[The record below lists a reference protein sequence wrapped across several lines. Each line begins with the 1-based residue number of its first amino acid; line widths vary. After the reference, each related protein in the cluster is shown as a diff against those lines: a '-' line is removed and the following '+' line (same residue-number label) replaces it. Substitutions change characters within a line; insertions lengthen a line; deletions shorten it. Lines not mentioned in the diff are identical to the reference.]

1 MQWLKNTASVLKIQ
15 KTVAIYTK
23 KQKST
28 VLTFALGGVT
38 LIIAQDFSARLSAE
52 IFNFMY

>member
-23 KQKST
+23 KQKSS